1 MENETRMEKMRD
13 PYPSTDTDID
23 IVLKII
29 ALLDGKSISAAFN
42 TLEEVM
48 RIIRMSTIVSGMP
61 ENNPSVEILI
71 ANGIVFERA
80 EKWRAENKLKRASRK
95 EPTSSVVPG
104 AKPLFCESR
113 TRD

>member
-23 IVLKII
+23 TVLKII
-29 ALLDGKSISAAFN
+29 ELLDGKSISAASN
-42 TLEEVM
+42 TLEKAMYV
-48 RIIRMSTIVSGMP
+48 IRMSTIVSGMP

-71 ANGIVFERA
+71 ANGIVFERK
-80 EKWRAENKLKRASRK
+80 EKWRAEKKLSSASRK
-95 EPTSSVVPG
+95 VPTSSVIPG